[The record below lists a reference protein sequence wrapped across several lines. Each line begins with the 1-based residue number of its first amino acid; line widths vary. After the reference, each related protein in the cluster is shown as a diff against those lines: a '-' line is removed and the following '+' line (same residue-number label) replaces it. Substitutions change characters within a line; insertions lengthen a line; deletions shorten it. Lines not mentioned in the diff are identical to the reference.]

1 MFYKFFIIYIPN
13 TTMENIMK
21 TWKKWFK
28 NYKNKSI
35 EDFASFINRTGIG
48 DMDLDTFCRYKY
60 FMYLFGEKLSYD
72 YKSWDKMGVKP
83 CDIFETEEDFTL
95 SLFCL
100 TEDIDDP
107 DDFNQM
113 DWNIPKE

>member
-48 DMDLDTFCRYKY
+48 DMDLDTYCKY
-60 FMYLFGEKLSYD
+60 RFFVENNEQRLVDSYD
-72 YKSWDKMGVKP
+72 DYKKDNNGKGRIENEEFFRLSVFAH
-83 CDIFETEEDFTL
+83 FE
-95 SLFCL
+95 
-100 TEDIDDP
+100 
-107 DDFNQM
+107 
-113 DWNIPKE
+113 KENETNNSEQGIA